1 MSNSHLLDLDAHGL
15 PPEPTVRASIEA
27 GVDLV
32 SFSGDKILGGPQ
44 AGILVG
50 RAELVAAMQK
60 NPLKRALRVD
70 KLILAALRATLV
82 TLRISED
89 PIETLPALRLL
100 AREESELEAL
110 ARVAIGPL
118 AEALGEDFALRVV
131 ASSAEVGSGAQP
143 MRAIAS
149 RAIEVRHAR
158 WSADE
163 TAAWFRAATTPILG
177 RIHDNTFRLEL
188 HAVESAEDLLPTHT
202 GLRPHAP

>member
-1 MSNSHLLDLDAHGL
+1 
-15 PPEPTVRASIEA
+15 
-27 GVDLV
+27 
-32 SFSGDKILGGPQ
+32 
-44 AGILVG
+44 
-50 RAELVAAMQK
+50 
-60 NPLKRALRVD
+60 
-70 KLILAALRATLV
+70 ILAALRATLV